1 MKVMIIDDDATTLH
15 VLEAAIERLGHE
27 VVVRDESL
35 GTVNA
40 VAKEKPD
47 VAVLDVRMPG
57 LGGDRLANLLLER
70 NPALIVILH
79 SSVPLPELERMARL
93 CGAAGCIEKSGDPTK
108 FADAFDRLVN
118 VHAPKSRHVAAS
130 KGAGRR
136 EP

>member
-15 VLEAAIERLGHE
+15 VLEAAIERLGHD

-47 VAVLDVRMPG
+47 VAVLDIRMPG
-57 LGGDRLANLLLER
+57 LGGDRLASLLLER
-70 NPALIVILH
+70 HPSLIVILH

-93 CGAAGCIEKSGDPTK
+93 SGAAGCIEKSGDPTK
-108 FADAFDRLVN
+108 FADAFDRIVTAR
-118 VHAPKSRHVAAS
+118 APKSRHAGS
-130 KGAGRR
+130 KGGRR
-136 EP
+136 DP